1 MQISLIVPI
10 YHGEK
15 FISSI
20 IDMVEKNIENL
31 IDDSSKFELIFIND
45 DPATALPDYTSDLL
59 NVCVVNTDINRGI
72 HGARVYGLQHSTGD
86 YVLFLDQDD
95 IIFDNFFQSQL
106 SQIGNADAVVCQ
118 ARHENKQF
126 YNNDLPFERVISK
139 EYMLN
144 NGNSIVSP
152 GQVLIKRS
160 AISNIWMENIQ
171 AVNGADDFLLWMS
184 MLGEGKRFAL
194 NHEILFEHTVDGSN
208 TSWNTTKML
217 ASEHEAISILCK
229 SGFFSGVEINMLTK
243 LEMKLK
249 IKHIEIL
256 DKFKKMYFTLDK
268 MMELKQKGLSINLF
282 LSNQG
287 IKSVAIYGAGY
298 IGKRLAAELPDMLFY
313 IDRNAEYIDSEEDI
327 YLLENA
333 PTNVDAIVISMVQGT
348 DKIKNLVKTKYPK
361 AKVWTINELLS
372 EMEK

>member
-10 YHGEK
+10 YNGEK

-160 AISNIWMENIQ
+160 AIS
-171 AVNGADDFLLWMS
+171 
-184 MLGEGKRFAL
+184 
-194 NHEILFEHTVDGSN
+194 
-208 TSWNTTKML
+208 
-217 ASEHEAISILCK
+217 
-229 SGFFSGVEINMLTK
+229 
-243 LEMKLK
+243 
-249 IKHIEIL
+249 
-256 DKFKKMYFTLDK
+256 
-268 MMELKQKGLSINLF
+268 
-282 LSNQG
+282 
-287 IKSVAIYGAGY
+287 
-298 IGKRLAAELPDMLFY
+298 
-313 IDRNAEYIDSEEDI
+313 
-327 YLLENA
+327 
-333 PTNVDAIVISMVQGT
+333 
-348 DKIKNLVKTKYPK
+348 
-361 AKVWTINELLS
+361 
-372 EMEK
+372 